1 MVGGRCNR
9 FIHPFISREIFL
21 QRTFCRLFWGGRRY
35 LVERWH
41 PMMVL
46 SFTNVHTKKRCYCT
60 ILMFP
65 FSSVCFWPFFTTI
78 INFICNDHRN
88 FDFLSKDTTLQTK
101 PDKKETSSNPLI
113 FPECNHSLQ
122 TVKIQKKYSKA
133 FSTLQKKSK
142 NEK

>member
-1 MVGGRCNR
+1 MSFILRRKKIFGRKMAPNDGV
-9 FIHPFISREIFL
+9 IFYKCSH
-21 QRTFCRLFWGGRRY
+21 Q
-35 LVERWH
+35 
-41 PMMVL
+41 
-46 SFTNVHTKKRCYCT
+46 KKMLLYN